1 MKGDRLLFA
10 AVMLSVSTAPAL
22 AAWPYDSIVSFGDS
36 LSDVGNLFL
45 ETGAPGA
52 PYYDGQFSNGPIWL
66 EDLASKMGLPAP
78 EPSLAG
84 GTDYAFG
91 AATTG
96 YAATNFPFVPNL
108 VQQVAEYTATTKGSS
123 NTLYT
128 FSIGANDLFGAIGD
142 VADGGIKPLQ
152 AFGYAKG
159 AAAIVAT
166 EAGDLQQDGATDLV
180 LFDVPDLSKTPD
192 MLAQAADI
200 SATDGP
206 LVADLFLAFVQT
218 LSAYFDAQV
227 LEDLAPV
234 EADGLTVHDLG
245 AFKLMDQIV
254 KDPGAYGFS
263 NVTDEYLAACGSD
276 PSCLNSNGYLFW
288 DAVHPTSQAG
298 ELIAADAYAKVIPE
312 PSTWAMMAIGFAGLG
327 LAGARAGRRGRAAN
341 ANALS

>member
-1 MKGDRLLFA
+1 MVRSGSRI
-10 AVMLSVSTAPAL
+10 SPARW
-22 AAWPYDSIVSFGDS
+22 A
-36 LSDVGNLFL
+36 FL
-45 ETGAPGA
+45 R
-52 PYYDGQFSNGPIWL
+52 
-66 EDLASKMGLPAP
+66 
-78 EPSLAG
+78 PSRVLAG